1 MSTDEPRGGPRMP
14 LREAPDD
21 LSLSL
26 SEDMLAA
33 EYVLGTL
40 DPAEREDAKTRIA
53 SDFSFAALV
62 KNWERRLGELHA
74 LTGDA
79 EPPGTVWDAIKA
91 KLPIVAPSAG
101 MHLPEVE
108 EPQKLEVETGNVVDL
123 TTRLTRWRNVS
134 LFMGSLAATL
144 LVFVVTSV
152 VAPALLPGRLRPKFE
167 TTAPTA
173 ATDAAAQQ
181 RLVAVLQREAT
192 APAFI
197 ITVDVANRVLT
208 MRRVGAPREPGK
220 NYELWLISNKY
231 PAPRSLGLVGAGDFT
246 QSNELA
252 AYDPATIEDA
262 TFAVSLEPEGGSPTG
277 APSNVMFLGKPVE
290 STPPIAAPAVR

>member
-1 MSTDEPRGGPRMP
+1 MTPGDPRGGAPKDT
-14 LREAPDD
+14 PDD
-21 LSLSL
+21 LSLTL

-40 DPAEREDAKTRIA
+40 DPAEREDARGRIA

-62 KNWERRLGELHA
+62 QNWERRLGELHA

-79 EPPGTVWDAIKA
+79 EPPGAVWDAIKA
-91 KLPIVAPSAG
+91 KLPAVAPSAAVR
-101 MHLPEVE
+101 LPAVE
-108 EPQKLEVETGNVVDL
+108 PEAPPPVVDNVVDL
-123 TTRLTRWRNVS
+123 GARLARWRNVS

-144 LVFVVTSV
+144 LAFVMTSV
-152 VAPALLPGRLRPKFE
+152 MAPGLLPGRLRPKLE
-167 TTAPTA
+167 ATAPTA
-173 ATDAAAQQ
+173 GAETASPS

-197 ITVDVANRVLT
+197 LTVDVASRILT

-220 NYELWLISNKY
+220 SYELWLISNKF
-231 PAPRSLGLVGAGDFT
+231 PAPRSLGLVGTGDFT
-246 QSNELA
+246 QSGSLA
-252 AYDPATIEDA
+252 VYDPATIDDA

-277 APSNVMFLGKPVE
+277 APSYVMFLGKPVE
-290 STPPIAAPAVR
+290 TTAPPAGQPEAR